1 MRYRKILVALDRSP
15 QAEAV
20 FEQALELATKEEASL
35 MVFHC
40 MSLELPRSGLYGEIY
55 GTALTDFSGELQAQW
70 KQEKEEVNEWLTSY
84 YQRATA
90 YGVPTQWA
98 SKLGEAARTIRELAD
113 SWNADLVVLGRRGHR
128 GLAEVVLGS
137 VSNHVIHHAPCSVLV
152 VQGINPTVDETP
164 EAATQAKNE

>member
-1 MRYRKILVALDRSP
+1 MGDSNLRTQCKTKWEQVFRRQRRMKREAHTVCVASVSGTS
-15 QAEAV
+15 Q
-20 FEQALELATKEEASL
+20 
-35 MVFHC
+35 
-40 MSLELPRSGLYGEIY
+40 LPRSGLYGEIY

-70 KQEKEEVNEWLTSY
+70 KQEKEEVQEWLNSY

-98 SKLGEAARTIRELAD
+98 LKLGEAARAIRELAD

-152 VQGINPTVDETP
+152 VQGINPTVVDTP
-164 EAATQAKNE
+164 EAATQAKNQ